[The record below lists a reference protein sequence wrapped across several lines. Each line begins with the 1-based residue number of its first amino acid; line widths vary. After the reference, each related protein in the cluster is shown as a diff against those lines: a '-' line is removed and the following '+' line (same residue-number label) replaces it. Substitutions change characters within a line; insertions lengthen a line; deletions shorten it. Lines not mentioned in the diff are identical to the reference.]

1 MQGLKDILSEE
12 RSICRAP
19 GVSKKRVFETIA
31 NIICENQPNLSYT
44 AVLEKLIAREELG
57 STALGDGIAIP
68 HCRVSNCE
76 APLGTILTLE
86 QAIEFDAPDDKPVD
100 LLFVLLVPE
109 EAHQAHLDI
118 LAEVARLFNQ
128 PEYCRTLREAQ
139 DNSSLFSAATSN
151 WD

>member
-1 MQGLKDILSEE
+1 
-12 RSICRAP
+12 
-19 GVSKKRVFETIA
+19 VFETIA
-31 NIICENQPNLSYT
+31 NIICENKPNLSYN

-57 STALGDGIAIP
+57 STALGNGIAIP
-68 HCRVSNCE
+68 HCRASNCE
-76 APLGTILTLE
+76 TPLGTILTL
-86 QAIEFDAPDDKPVD
+86 QQGIEFDAPDDKPVD

-128 PEYCRTLREAQ
+128 PEYCRTLRESR
-139 DNSSLFSAATSN
+139 DNSTLFSAATAH